1 MQRHRSHTHRSSA
14 IHAPGR
20 ISSVFSER
28 LWLTGLIIASAI
40 NNGCQHAIAAPGQ
53 TEPKKASH
61 SKEFV
66 GLADYYHH
74 SLYGQRTAS
83 GQVLKKDLLT
93 AAHRTLPFG
102 TRVHVRNKRTGKS
115 CVVVI
120 NDRGPY
126 VKTKVI
132 DLSHAAASQLGL
144 LQAGTADVAC
154 TVLKD
159 GEILPG
165 KKAVDI
171 DAAAPTSE
179 ED

>member
-1 MQRHRSHTHRSSA
+1 MAAQSQ
-14 IHAPGR
+14 
-20 ISSVFSER
+20 SEV
-28 LWLTGLIIASAI
+28 
-40 NNGCQHAIAAPGQ
+40 
-53 TEPKKASH
+53 KKAH
-61 SKEFV
+61 SKEF
-66 GLADYYHH
+66 GGFADYYHH

-115 CVVVI
+115 CIVVI

-126 VKTKVI
+126 TRSKVI
-132 DLSHAAASQLGL
+132 DVSHAAASQLGL
-144 LQAGTADVAC
+144 IQTGTADVAC

-159 GEILPG
+159 GEMLPG
-165 KKAVDI
+165 KKAVNM